1 MDKGIT
7 STAQEVLEKRYFLDG
22 ESTWDQLATRVANH
36 FSSSEKEEQDFK
48 QVLST
53 CDFLL
58 NSPALMNAGTEIES
72 YSACYTL
79 PVEDNMASIFKY
91 YSDAAL
97 ISKSGGGVG
106 ANFSHLR
113 AKGAPIGKGLGRSS
127 GPISFMKVQNEA
139 TEAVAQGGRRK
150 GANMMILD
158 CDHPDIWEFI
168 KAKDTDGVLT
178 NANLSVRISDRFM
191 LSALNGDPSANAED
205 AYNVELWRELCER
218 AWSSAEPGVLFG
230 DTIER
235 GNTVPH
241 LGKLEQTNPCGI
253 RDLQL

>member
-168 KAKDTDGVLT
+168 RAKDTDGVLT
-178 NANLSVRISDRFM
+178 NANLSVSISDDFM
-191 LSALNGDPSANAED
+191 NLALMGPIGGNK
-205 AYNVELWRELCER
+205 AYELWEELCKR